1 MKNPF
6 RFFFKKAADTGV
18 VASPAPASEF
28 QVAKFGTACISHAF
42 LTVQDHVEW
51 RAGFQGDDG
60 RWTIKKMTEMPNISG
75 AATPVGERVQK
86 TTTLQSGLGFF
97 DAIQSLAVYE
107 QGQLALGLLPVDRDG
122 PDHYQVFAQREGL
135 IFDVDGLPHPTA
147 QGAVVGDGAF
157 TTHALDRA
165 RITQNY
171 APVKQLR
178 DVIVQLGNVRTII
191 HCCFFNP
198 DFTAA
203 INLNVTRM
211 SHDNFVKR
219 DFCRDGMKDRDNLQT
234 LVRLCNALP
243 RGPDRISD
251 VLKAILVECNNSI
264 SMLDIDDAART
275 KILDGLEPLSRYC
288 ELHVKCTGVVSPHYT
303 APAMRETY
311 VGLEKAVRA
320 LDYHL
325 RGQGVAPSQ
334 PVKNDKPKAGQE
346 DYAMMKP
353 AAIDAFIAALARLHD
368 HMLNQQ
374 LKAET
379 SPRSAPTGPR
389 GLS

>member
-1 MKNPF
+1 M
-6 RFFFKKAADTGV
+6 

-97 DAIQSLAVYE
+97 DAIQSLATYE

-122 PDHYQVFAQREGL
+122 PDHYQVFAEREGL
-135 IFDVDGLPHPTA
+135 IFDVDGLPYPTA

-165 RITQNY
+165 RMTQNY
-171 APVKQLR
+171 APMKQLR

-191 HCCFFNP
+191 HSCFFNP
-198 DFTAA
+198 DFTDA

-219 DFCRDGMKDRDNLQT
+219 DYCRDGMKSYDNLQT

-243 RGPDRISD
+243 RGSDRISD
-251 VLKAILVECNNSI
+251 VLKIMLLECNDSV
-264 SMLDIDDAART
+264 SALAIDDTVRAR
-275 KILDGLEPLSRYC
+275 ILDGLEPLSRYC
-288 ELHVKCTGVVSPHYT
+288 ELHVKRAGSISLYYT
-303 APAMRETY
+303 EPAIREAY
-311 VGLEKAVRA
+311 ADLEKSVRA

-325 RGQGVAPSQ
+325 RGRVVAPSE
-334 PVKNDKPKAGQE
+334 PAKIYKTKDGQA
-346 DYAMMKP
+346 DYTMMKP
-353 AAIDAFIAALARLHD
+353 VALDDFIAALACLHD
-368 HMLNQQ
+368 YMLNQE
-374 LKAET
+374 LKAGKK
-379 SPRSAPTGPR
+379 PISAPMGP
-389 GLS
+389 GGAS